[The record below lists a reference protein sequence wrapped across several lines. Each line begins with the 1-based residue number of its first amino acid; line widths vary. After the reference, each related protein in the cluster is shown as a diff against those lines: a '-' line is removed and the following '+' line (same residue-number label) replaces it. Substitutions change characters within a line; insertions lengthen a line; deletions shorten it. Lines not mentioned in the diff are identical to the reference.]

1 MTPSS
6 VRSKVLQT
14 LLRIWG
20 GDTTGP
26 RARRDSDSDEFACA
40 KPRPLYSRNGIR
52 VSVSSRRTRDRE

>member
-20 GDTTGP
+20 VDTAAP
-26 RARRDSDSDEFACA
+26 PARRDTSDELARA
-40 KPRPLYSRNGIR
+40 MVRPLYSRNGIR
-52 VSVSSRRTRDRE
+52 VSISQRDVRDRE